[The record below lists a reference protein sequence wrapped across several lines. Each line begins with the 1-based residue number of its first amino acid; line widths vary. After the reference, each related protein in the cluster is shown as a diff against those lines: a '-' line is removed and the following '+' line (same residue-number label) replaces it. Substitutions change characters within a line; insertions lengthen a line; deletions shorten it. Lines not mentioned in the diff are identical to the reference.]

1 MKRPAPAV
9 RTNLSGR
16 DGDSMSNYTPRI
28 GARAELAKAL
38 KLHPARVAAAGI
50 KEGELDAL
58 ATSGDEAR
66 EADRQQNVELAESD
80 VARKERSDSDADIM
94 RRGDALRDR
103 LPAVI
108 QGLERDGH
116 TADAKLLAAL
126 SFARFRMREVG
137 PIDPALAEDERVK
150 KLTRVARED
159 RISRLDGLANLVAT
173 LLTRAPMVA
182 ELTSRGI
189 DEAALEALRT
199 DADASSR
206 AGKNVQLAAAAT
218 ERERAAV
225 KTQTAMWSS
234 LRRMIRK
241 AVQGDPALER
251 LYAQC

>member
-1 MKRPAPAV
+1 
-9 RTNLSGR
+9 
-16 DGDSMSNYTPRI
+16 MSNYTPRI

-38 KLHPARVAAAGI
+38 KKHPTRIAEAGI
-50 KEGELDAL
+50 KDDELDAV
-58 ATSGDEAR
+58 ATAGDEAR
-66 EADRQQNVELAESD
+66 EADREQNVQLAESE
-80 VARKERSDSDADIM
+80 VARKERSERDADLL

-108 QGLERDGH
+108 RSLERDGH
-116 TADAKLLAAL
+116 SADAKLLAAL

-159 RISRLDGLANLVAT
+159 RVTRLDGLANLVAT
-173 LLTRAPMVA
+173 ILTRPAMVA
-182 ELTSRGI
+182 ELTSRGM
-189 DEAALEALRT
+189 DEAALEALRA
-199 DADASSR
+199 DADASAR

-225 KTQTAMWSS
+225 RTQTTLWSS

-241 AVQGDPALER
+241 AVQGDPTLER
-251 LYAQC
+251 LYAEC